1 MVGLAC
7 ISKCV
12 VCEKGRRT
20 GMAAS
25 VDEKDRE
32 EEGGRQEEAEQ
43 ESCMHLN

>member
-1 MVGLAC
+1 MRP
-7 ISKCV
+7 

-25 VDEKDRE
+25 VDEKEE